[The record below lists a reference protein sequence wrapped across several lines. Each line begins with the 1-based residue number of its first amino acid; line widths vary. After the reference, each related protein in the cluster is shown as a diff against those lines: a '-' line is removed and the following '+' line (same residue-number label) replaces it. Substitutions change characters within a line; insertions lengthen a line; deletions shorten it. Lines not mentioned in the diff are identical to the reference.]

1 MSSTFIS
8 FTNEIYKLPIRV
20 GSVTTSQSEFIQRF
34 LLDHPEITRVLETGF
49 HIGLSA
55 AVMLDTRPDIIVTSF
70 DIFWFDYTR
79 KAKLILDSF
88 YPKRNLLLAGN
99 SVSSIP
105 TFFSMFPDYM
115 PDFVFIDG
123 GHERP
128 VPFIDMY
135 TIVSKIKE
143 GTWIMIDDYCQEHG
157 IHGVIEACDIFIQTK
172 ILINH
177 TIYKSGDR
185 GWILGQRSGI
195 PVPISEYAE
204 NPDNINSLL
213 QDTLS
218 HYT

>member
-1 MSSTFIS
+1 MSNTLQS
-8 FTNEIYKLPIRV
+8 FTTEISMLPIRV
-20 GSVTTSQSEFIQRF
+20 GSVTPSQSRFIRNF

-79 KAKLILDSF
+79 KAKLILDNF

-105 TFFSMFPDYM
+105 TFFSMFPEYM

-128 VPFIDMY
+128 VPFLDMY
-135 TIVSKIKE
+135 TIFNKIKE
-143 GTWIMIDDYCQEHG
+143 GTWVMIDDYCEEHG
-157 IHGVIEACDIFIQTK
+157 IHGVIEACDVFITNMV
-172 ILINH
+172 LINH
-177 TIYKSGDR
+177 IIYKSGDR
-185 GWILGQRSGI
+185 GWILGQRSGV
-195 PVPISEYAE
+195 PVPLSEIAE
-204 NPDNINSLL
+204 NVDTINGVL

-218 HYT
+218 HYA